1 MTAPLQHRLGV
12 WRSLAIYYGNPTRL
26 RRMTTFYSQFI
37 KPGSL
42 CFDIGAHVGSRI
54 RPWLQLGARVVA
66 LEPQPQ
72 LMPVLERLYG
82 RSGQVTLFQQAVGAA
97 EGTATL
103 LASPSNPTVATLS
116 ADWIDAIRHD
126 SGFEGISWEPSASVS
141 VTTLDALIARFGRPD
156 YCKIDVEG
164 YELDV
169 LNGLSQAL
177 PVVSFEY
184 IPITIDRATA
194 CVARLGQ
201 LGDYEFNWFEGETH
215 RWQSANWLDTEA
227 FDGAL
232 VQLAG
237 QRRSGDIFA
246 RERSVA

>member
-1 MTAPLQHRLGV
+1 VAAPLQHRLGV
-12 WRSLAIYYGNPTRL
+12 WRSLAIYYGNPTRQ

-42 CFDIGAHVGSRI
+42 CFDIGAHVGNRI
-54 RPWLQLGARVVA
+54 RPWLRLGARVVA

-82 RSGQVTLFQQAVGAA
+82 RYGQVTLLQQAVGAA

-116 ADWIDAIRHD
+116 ADWIDAIRQGP
-126 SGFEGISWEPSASVS
+126 GFDHLTWEPSGSVS
-141 VTTLDALIARFGRPD
+141 VTTLDILIAQFGRPE

-169 LNGLSQAL
+169 LNGLSQPL

-184 IPITIDRATA
+184 IPITIDRAAA
-194 CVARLGQ
+194 CIARLGQ

-215 RWQSANWLDTEA
+215 RWQSADWLDA
-227 FDGAL
+227 DRFDGVL
-232 VQLAG
+232 GQLAG
-237 QRRSGDIFA
+237 HRRSGDIFA
-246 RERSVA
+246 RERSVT